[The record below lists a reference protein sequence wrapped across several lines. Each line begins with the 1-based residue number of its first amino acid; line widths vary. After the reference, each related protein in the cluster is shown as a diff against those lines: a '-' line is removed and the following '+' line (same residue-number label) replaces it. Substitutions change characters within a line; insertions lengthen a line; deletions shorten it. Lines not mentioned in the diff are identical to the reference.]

1 MQASDAL
8 AVAALLIALPVN
20 AFAFGWFNRT
30 FECQP
35 PEHFNS
41 PERFP
46 PVDCPLLIL
55 VRGQVVAVSRRSY
68 LKNRNDQIE
77 YFTSTGRC
85 IVGRFAWTYP

>member
-1 MQASDAL
+1 MQAND
-8 AVAALLIALPVN
+8 LIAVTLLLASIPVN
-20 AFAFGWFNRT
+20 ALVYDWVRRSDKCADA
-30 FECQP
+30 
-35 PEHFNS
+35 EHFNS

-55 VRGQVVAVSRRSY
+55 VRGRVVAVSRRSY
-68 LKNRNDQIE
+68 LKNRDDQIE